1 MPQRDVRALR
11 RGLGFSQRRFARLL
25 RMNVD
30 TLRQWEMGR
39 RRPRGPA
46 ATLLQVLAAE
56 PEVVLRILLAGRP
69 ELAPERSS

>member
-11 RGLGFSQRRFARLL
+11 RRLGFSQRQFARVL
-25 RMNVD
+25 RLNVD

-56 PEVVLRILLAGRP
+56 PEVVLRILDADRSS
-69 ELAPERSS
+69 LAPKKSS

>member
-11 RGLGFSQRRFARLL
+11 RRLGFSQRRFARLL
-25 RMNVD
+25 RVNAD
-30 TLRQWEMGR
+30 TLRSWEIGR
-39 RRPRGPA
+39 RRPGGAA

-69 ELAPERSS
+69 HLAPKVSP